1 MFRVPVLCLL
11 VAIGLSTPALA
22 EDAQE
27 ARFTTED
34 GVEIVGTFLP
44 AEVDGRAPVVILLH
58 MYNSNRHA
66 WKPLT
71 KALHDAGI
79 ATLAVDM
86 RGHGDSVKPAS
97 MSLADRMANRDEALF
112 CDMYR
117 DVFAAYEWLSEQPT
131 VDLSRFGIVG
141 ASVGCSVAIDYAA
154 RDRSVDVV
162 VCMSP
167 GENYLGV
174 DSRKHIAEFAKH
186 GQRPILL
193 LATEDERKACDTL
206 AKIDNNATVNIV
218 GPGLI
223 HGTHMF
229 GKFDGIEKQIVEF
242 LTKPHD
248 ADPGRPVVAPVDGNE
263 YFDLGSIMDI
273 KLDQAKRRHFSS
285 SEEAES
291 RGLTRAEGI
300 EAMMIDDHLTDEQD
314 LAPQSAPPSD
324 ERQRKRKQKQD

>member
-1 MFRVPVLCLL
+1 
-11 VAIGLSTPALA
+11 
-22 EDAQE
+22 
-27 ARFTTED
+27 
-34 GVEIVGTFLP
+34 
-44 AEVDGRAPVVILLH
+44 
-58 MYNSNRHA
+58 
-66 WKPLT
+66 
-71 KALHDAGI
+71 
-79 ATLAVDM
+79 M

-97 MSLADRMANRDEALF
+97 MSLADRMAKRDEALF

-131 VDLSRFGIVG
+131 VDLSRFGIIG

-186 GQRPILL
+186 GPRPILL

-263 YFDLGSIMDI
+263 YFDLESIMDI
-273 KLDQAKRRHFSS
+273 RIDRAKRRYFSS

-300 EAMMIDDHLTDEQD
+300 EAMMTDDRLTHEQD
-314 LAPQSAPPSD
+314 LRQQDTPPNR
-324 ERQRKRKQKQD
+324 EWRKQLEPDPD